1 MKKITHKAALYFLR
15 RYDESNFVR
24 YKKAQFLTFL
34 SIMNITGMA
43 VLIAVSS
50 FSSDAERFRSIL
62 VASLL
67 LISAC
72 IIILIFIRRGRME
85 IAANTLAFAACFI
98 ASAGFMARPV
108 HLAGTTMGYFMH
120 LDVVYT
126 VLFCSLL
133 VSSIIISI
141 LAAVHIT
148 YYFLI
153 AEPTATGVLVQ
164 TATSTLVDGVLTLVM
179 VFIVGVVVS
188 RFLREALE
196 RSDNEGRKNEEQYI
210 QIKDLNDTIRNASIR
225 LTESIDITSGVIT
238 HFSDSAQQQAASI
251 EELSS
256 TMEEISASST
266 SVEDETMDQHDA
278 VRELAESIETLTGSI
293 DKMEEYGTAIAK
305 MFSESMGL
313 AKDGEK
319 NTSLL
324 GETNEKIL
332 HNSNQIL
339 SVISIMGEFFDK
351 INLLSL
357 NATIEAARAGEQGK
371 GFAVVAEEIGKLS
384 DHSTQELKQISAI
397 IERNKEDVEAGSRT
411 ITAIITFIQ
420 TMFNNIREIRKKSA
434 DALDEISRQKQLKD
448 DMNRKTD
455 QVKQKSDMINIS
467 VTEQKQAI
475 DEVVKSLEDTN
486 RVVQDNAA
494 NTEHLRDNAD
504 ELKLLADEL
513 IRQLK

>member
-1 MKKITHKAALYFLR
+1 MKKITKKLAVFFLS

-34 SIMNITGMA
+34 SIMN
-43 VLIAVSS
+43 VLCMLLLVALATS
-50 FSSDAERFRSIL
+50 FAEPERFRSIL

-72 IIILIFIRRGRME
+72 ILILFFVRRGRME
-85 IAANTLAFAACFI
+85 LGANSLAFAACFI
-98 ASAGFMARPV
+98 ASAGFMSRPV
-108 HLAGTTMGYFMH
+108 HLAGTTMGYFMY
-120 LDVVYT
+120 LDLVYT

-141 LAAVHIT
+141 LVSIHIT
-148 YYFLI
+148 YYILV
-153 AEPTATGVLVQ
+153 AQPTATGVLAE
-164 TATSTLVDGVLTLVM
+164 TANATLYDGVLTLVM

-188 RFLREALE
+188 RFLREALDRSNNE
-196 RSDNEGRKNEEQYI
+196 RRKNEEQYV
-210 QIKDLNDTIRNASIR
+210 QIKTLNDTIRDASIR

-238 HFSDSAQQQAASI
+238 HFTDSAHQQAASI

-266 SVEDETMDQHDA
+266 SVEDEILDQHDSI
-278 VRELAESIETLTGSI
+278 RDLAESIEALSGSI

-305 MFSESMGL
+305 MFTESMGL
-313 AKDGEK
+313 VKEGEK
-319 NTSLL
+319 NTSML
-324 GETNEKIL
+324 GDTNDKIL

-357 NATIEAARAGEQGK
+357 NATIEAARAGDQGK

-411 ITAIITFIQ
+411 INAIITFIQ
-420 TMFNNIREIRKKSA
+420 TMFNNIRDIRRKSG

-448 DMNRKTD
+448 EMNRKTG

-486 RVVQDNAA
+486 RAVQDNAE

-513 IRQLK
+513 VRHLQ

>member
-1 MKKITHKAALYFLR
+1 MNIISKKIGGFFLS
-15 RYDESNFVR
+15 RYDHSDFVR
-24 YKKAQFLTFL
+24 FKKAQFLTFL
-34 SIMNITGMA
+34 AMMNIIFMCI
-43 VLIAVSS
+43 LITVAPAFTDSV
-50 FSSDAERFRSIL
+50 RFRSIL
-62 VASLL
+62 VASL
-67 LISAC
+67 
-72 IIILIFIRRGRME
+72 ILIASCIVILLFVRRGRME
-85 IAANTLAFAACFI
+85 IGANALAFAACFI
-98 ASAGFMARPV
+98 ASAGFFARPV
-108 HLAGTTMGYFMH
+108 HLAGTTMGYFMY
-120 LDVVYT
+120 LDLVYT

-141 LAAVHIT
+141 LVGVHIA
-148 YYFLI
+148 YYVLI
-153 AEPTATGVLVQ
+153 SRHTAAGLLLD
-164 TATSTLVDGVLTLVM
+164 TANSTLYDGVLTLIM

-188 RFLREALE
+188 KFLKEALD
-196 RSDNEGRKNEEQYI
+196 RSDNECRKNEEQYI
-210 QIKDLNDTIRNASIR
+210 QIKNLNETIRGASIR
-225 LTESIDITSGVIT
+225 LTESIDIASSVIT

-266 SVEDETMDQHDA
+266 SVEDETLDQHEA
-278 VRELAESIETLTGSI
+278 VRDLVESIDTLSASI
-293 DKMEEYGTAIAK
+293 DKMEDYSTAIAK
-305 MFSESMGL
+305 MFSESMSL
-313 AKDGEK
+313 AKEGEK

-324 GETNEKIL
+324 GDTNDKIL

-384 DHSTQELKQISAI
+384 DHSTQELKQISSI
-397 IERNKEDVEAGSRT
+397 IERNKEDVETGSKT
-411 ITAIITFIQ
+411 ITEIITFIQ
-420 TMFNNIREIRKKSA
+420 TMFNNIRDIRRKSG
-434 DALDEISRQKQLKD
+434 DALEEISRQKQLKD
-448 DMNRKTD
+448 EMNRKTG

-486 RVVQDNAA
+486 RIVQDNAS

-504 ELKLLADEL
+504 ELKILADDL
-513 IRQLK
+513 IRQLR